1 MPIKTG
7 TPPKASATARHS
19 EEIERLLQAIRLG
32 ATYKNACNY
41 AGITFGI
48 FRRWMSKGEK
58 DSSGKWHDFFF
69 AVRKAEGEAL
79 VGWLAR
85 IEKAAQDGDWKA
97 AAWKI
102 ERRYPSEY
110 GKNKIEVSDKEL
122 MDEYREILR
131 GLEAGRSTGANEA
144 QGDRDTPDGEG
155 NLEA

>member
-1 MPIKTG
+1 MPIKPNA
-7 TPPKASATARHS
+7 PPKASATARHS
-19 EEIERLLQAIRLG
+19 EETERLLQAIRLG

-41 AGITFGI
+41 AGISFDT
-48 FRRWMSKGEK
+48 FRRWIAKGEK
-58 DSSGKWHDFFF
+58 ESSGKWHDFFC

-102 ERRYPSEY
+102 ERRYPAEY
-110 GKNKIEVSDKEL
+110 GKNKVEVSDQEL
-122 MDEYREILR
+122 MHEYREILR
-131 GLEAGRSTGANEA
+131 SLEAGRSTGANETP
-144 QGDRDTPDGEG
+144 GDRDTPDGEG